1 MLSAARDGILGTF
14 RLIIRP
20 GEDLS
25 AAEVMA
31 SLDCCRTFIYQNC
44 FCVLIRQVGSE
55 SRFPFVGL
63 SACLIR
69 ASQQISGRSCE
80 VKWLEG
86 GMNPCN
92 QALHMQNTYMAKYR
106 LNHLCC

>member
-55 SRFPFVGL
+55 SRFPLLACPLDLSGPVSRFQVGL
-63 SACLIR
+63 VR
-69 ASQQISGRSCE
+69 
-80 VKWLEG
+80 
-86 GMNPCN
+86 
-92 QALHMQNTYMAKYR
+92 
-106 LNHLCC
+106 